1 MNATMMTVN
10 PFGEN
15 MYILWDET
23 SHEAVVVDPGMM
35 RQDERDMVTKFIA
48 DNDLKVKHILLTHLH
63 LDHVTSAQ
71 WLADQ
76 TGADVCGSILDKELG
91 LNLPQQ
97 VAPFHI
103 KIESDVLTIDRHLQ
117 DGEMIPLG
125 DENIQVLHVPGHSP
139 GGLAFYLPQS
149 GLLISG
155 DTIFNGTIQSGVSL
169 GRSCFITVEHH
180 AHIALLEM
188 EFFIG
193 IDIGSVFTQVLNTE
207 FCTSSIERALCIVI
221 LLE

>member
-15 MYILWDET
+15 MYILWDEA
-23 SHEAVVVDPGMM
+23 SREAVVVDPGMM

-63 LDHVTSAQ
+63 LDHVTSAR

-91 LNLPQQ
+91 QNLPQQ
-97 VAPFHI
+97 VAQFHL

-117 DGEMIPLG
+117 DGDTIPLG
-125 DENIQVLHVPGHSP
+125 DETIQVLHVPGHSP
-139 GGLAFYLPQS
+139 GGLAFYLPES
-149 GLLISG
+149 SLLISG
-155 DTIFNGTIQSGVSL
+155 DTIFNGSVGRTDLMGGDMATLINSIREKIFPLPDETVIASGH
-169 GRSCFITVEHH
+169 GPTTTVADEKRFNPF
-180 AHIALLEM
+180 L
-188 EFFIG
+188 
-193 IDIGSVFTQVLNTE
+193 
-207 FCTSSIERALCIVI
+207 
-221 LLE
+221 